1 MSVTRISEFRAKE
14 DKVDALRALLA
25 QAVPS
30 ISASRGC
37 LSCKLLQSQNNPARF
52 VVLEAWESVE
62 SHETAVRSIPPET
75 FAAVMD
81 LLDGRPSGEYFHE

>member
-25 QAVPS
+25 QAVPN

-37 LSCKLLQSQNNPARF
+37 LSC
-52 VVLEAWESVE
+52 
-62 SHETAVRSIPPET
+62 
-75 FAAVMD
+75 
-81 LLDGRPSGEYFHE
+81 